1 MWVEEN
7 SKLVNQYKFKDF
19 NEAMTFINQ
28 VAKICEEVN
37 HHPEIY
43 NCYSSVKL
51 SLCTHDS
58 DYNITEKDL
67 ELANL
72 IDKIAL

>member
-19 NEAMTFINQ
+19 NEAIIFINQ
-28 VAKICEEVN
+28 VAKICEDVN

-43 NCYSSVKL
+43 NCYSLVKL
-51 SLCTHDS
+51 SLSTHDS
-58 DYNITEKDL
+58 NDKITDKDRQ
-67 ELANL
+67 LADL
-72 IDKIAL
+72 IDKIFI

>member
-1 MWVEEN
+1 MWIEEN

-19 NEAMTFINQ
+19 NDAMTFINQ

-58 DYNITEKDL
+58 DNNITEKDR